1 MASEKQMEIPGFET
15 PGAYAS
21 ARNMLT
27 QTGYTERG
35 IAKLF
40 KGKDPTA
47 PRQVEMPELLRSV
60 AGDSPLETL
69 ACLFLLGLPVEVP
82 TARRA
87 FKPMELEQW
96 VKAGLVNL
104 QGGDVIAAL
113 RIVPYKE
120 FLMGIETAEARQAHH
135 ANFVLGI
142 SRSSQSLVNFTVRR
156 RSRDVLDIG
165 TGCGIQ
171 AILAAGLSKKVYATD
186 VNPRAIQFGRFNA
199 GLNGLHN
206 IEFLKGSLY
215 EPVQGKKFDL
225 ILSNPPFVISP
236 ESGHAYLDSGMESDR
251 FAQKL
256 VSKAPEHLAEGGY
269 FQMIFNWAHISG
281 HKWQD
286 RLRKWVAGTGCDT
299 WVILRLT
306 RNRSAYAMN
315 WINDNYP
322 SGGMTERYDQWMA
335 YFKQEGIRGV
345 STGFLFMRRRREAK
359 NWFRAD
365 EWKEAMQHPVGDD
378 ILRGFAAQDFLEKMS
393 RDQDLINAR
402 LTAAP
407 GVRLEQQSKPSGGGW
422 QVVSARLRK
431 VEGLTY
437 THAVNPPVANLIARC
452 DGQRPLKEL
461 LSALAASQKK
471 TLDSILPAY
480 LGVVRQLIARGL
492 LLPPGKD

>member
-1 MASEKQMEIPGFET
+1 MASEKQMKIPGFET
-15 PGAYAS
+15 PAAYAS

-35 IAKLF
+35 IAALF

-47 PRQVEMPELLRSV
+47 PRDVGMSELLQSV

-69 ACLFLLGLPVEVP
+69 ARLFLLGLPVEVP
-82 TARRA
+82 TARQA

-96 VKAGLVNL
+96 VNAGLVNL
-104 QGGDVIAAL
+104 KGGDVVAAL

-120 FLMGIETAEARQAHH
+120 FLMGVETVEARHAHH
-135 ANFVLGI
+135 ANYVMNI
-142 SRSSQSLVNFTVRR
+142 SGSSQSLVKCTIRR

-171 AILAAGLSKKVYATD
+171 AILAAGVSKKVYATD

-206 IEFLKGSLY
+206 IEFLKGDLY

-236 ESGHAYLDSGMESDR
+236 ESGHSYMNSGMESDR

-269 FQMIFNWAHISG
+269 FQMIFNWVHISG
-281 HKWQD
+281 QKWQE
-286 RLRKWVAGTGCDT
+286 RLRQWVVGTGCDT
-299 WVILRLT
+299 WVMLRHT
-306 RNRSAYAMN
+306 RSSSAYAMN
-315 WINDNYP
+315 WIKDNYP
-322 SGGMTERYDQWMA
+322 SGGMAERYDQWMA
-335 YFKQEGIRGV
+335 YFEREGIHGV
-345 STGFLFMRRRREAK
+345 SSGFLFMRRRRAAR

-365 EWKEAMQHPVGDD
+365 EWKEAIQHPVGDD
-378 ILRGFAAQDFLEKMS
+378 ILRGFAAQDFLVKMS
-393 RDQDLINAR
+393 RDRDLIDAR

-407 GVRLEQQSKPSGGGW
+407 GVRLEQQSEPSGGGW
-422 QVVSARLRK
+422 RVVSARLRK

-437 THAVNPPVANLIARC
+437 TSAVNPPLANLIAGC
-452 DGQRPLKEL
+452 DGHRSLKEL
-461 LSALAASQKK
+461 LSALAASQKT

-480 LGVVRQLIARGL
+480 LGVVRQLIARGM
-492 LLPPGKD
+492 LLPPEKD